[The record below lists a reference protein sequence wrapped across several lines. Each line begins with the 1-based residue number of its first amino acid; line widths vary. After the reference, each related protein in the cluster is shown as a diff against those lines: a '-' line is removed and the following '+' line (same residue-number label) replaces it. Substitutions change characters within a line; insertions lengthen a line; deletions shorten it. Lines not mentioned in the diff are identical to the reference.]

1 MSKTAYTI
9 PIDGKVMACLDTS
22 IYADSV
28 IDHAAWASSRL
39 DAALVCLHVLDRD
52 MAHASVADFSGNIG
66 VDTQSTLLEELAE
79 LDAQRS
85 RLAMQQGRALLERAR
100 TRAAQAG
107 ALDAEGL
114 QRHGSLV
121 ETVTELEKD
130 VRLFVIG
137 KRGESV
143 DFDKGH
149 LGANLE
155 RTVRAVHR
163 PLLVASRRFR
173 PVQSFAIG
181 FDGSA
186 TTRKCVD
193 MVCQSPLLSGFE
205 CHVIVAGSDGGKLR
219 HELDRALSALAEAG
233 FDPQAVI
240 ESGHADEVI
249 VDQVGRLDV
258 DLLVMGAY
266 GHSRI
271 RHLIVGSTT
280 TSVMRKSSVPVL
292 LLR

>member
-9 PIDGKVMACLDTS
+9 PVDGKVMACLDAS

-28 IDHAAWASSRL
+28 IDHAAWASKRL
-39 DAALVCLHVLDRD
+39 DSPLVCLHVLDREA
-52 MAHASVADFSGNIG
+52 AHSPTADYSGNIG
-66 VDTQSTLLEELAE
+66 IDTQSALLEELAE

-85 RLAMQQGRALLERAR
+85 RVAMRQGRALLDRA
-100 TRAAQAG
+100 TKRAVSAG
-107 ALDAEGL
+107 AVEPEGL
-114 QRHGSLV
+114 QRHGTLV
-121 ETVTELEKD
+121 ETATELEDD

-143 DFDKGH
+143 DFNKGH

-155 RTVRAVHR
+155 RTVRGVNR
-163 PLLVASRRFR
+163 PLLVTSRKFR
-173 PVQSFAIG
+173 PIKRFAIA

-186 TTRKCVD
+186 TTRKCVE
-193 MVCQSPLLSGFE
+193 MVCMSPLLKSLE
-205 CHVIVAGSDGGKLR
+205 CHLVAAGSEDGKLR
-219 HELDRALSALAEAG
+219 KGLDWARQELETAG
-233 FDPQAVI
+233 FEPEIVVQPGDAEQVI
-240 ESGHADEVI
+240 IG
-249 VDQVGRLDV
+249 QVGQFDI

-280 TSVMRKSSVPVL
+280 TAVLRSCTIPVL

>member
-9 PIDGKVMACLDTS
+9 PADGRIMACVDAS

-28 IDHAAWASSRL
+28 IDHAAWASKRL
-39 DAALVCLHVLDRD
+39 DAALVCLHVLDRET
-52 MAHASVADFSGNIG
+52 AHSPTADYSGNIG
-66 VDTQSTLLEELAE
+66 IDTQSALLEELAE

-85 RLAMQQGRALLERAR
+85 RAAMRQGRSLLERA
-100 TRAAQAG
+100 TKRAVSAG
-107 ALDAEGL
+107 AIEPEAL

-121 ETVTELEKD
+121 ETATELEDD

-143 DFDKGH
+143 DFNKGH

-155 RTVRAVHR
+155 RTVRGVNR
-163 PLLVASRRFR
+163 PLLVTSRKFR
-173 PVQSFAIG
+173 PIERFAIA

-186 TTRKCVD
+186 TTRKCVE
-193 MVCQSPLLSGFE
+193 MVCMSPLLKGLA
-205 CHVIVAGSDGGKLR
+205 CHLIVAGSEDDKLR
-219 HELDRALSALAEAG
+219 ESLGRARQELEAAG
-233 FDPQAVI
+233 FEPRTVVQPGDAEQVI
-240 ESGHADEVI
+240 I
-249 VDQVGRLDV
+249 DQVGQLDI

-280 TSVMRKSSVPVL
+280 TSVLRSCMIPVL

>member
-1 MSKTAYTI
+1 
-9 PIDGKVMACLDTS
+9 MACLDTS

-28 IDHAAWASSRL
+28 VDHAAWASGRL
-39 DAALVCLHVLDRD
+39 SAPLVCLHVIDRET
-52 MAHASVADFSGNIG
+52 AHAAAADYSGNIG
-66 VDTQSTLLEELAE
+66 IDTQSALLEELAE

-85 RLAMQQGRALLERAR
+85 RLAMEQGRALLQRVTERANK
-100 TRAAQAG
+100 AG
-107 ALDAEGL
+107 VVDVEGR
-114 QRHGSLV
+114 QRHGTLV
-121 ETVTELEKD
+121 ETATELEGN

-143 DFDKGH
+143 DFNKGH

-163 PLLVASRRFR
+163 PLLVASRKFR
-173 PVQSFAIG
+173 PIRHFAIA
-181 FDGSA
+181 FDGSD
-186 TTRKCVD
+186 TTRKCVE
-193 MVCQSPLLSGFE
+193 MVCQSPLLKGLD
-205 CHVIVAGSDGGKLR
+205 CHLIAAGSDQGKLR
-219 HELDRALSALAEAG
+219 QGLEWARQQLEAAG
-233 FDPQAVI
+233 FMPRTVVQPGDAETVIIDQA
-240 ESGHADEVI
+240 GA
-249 VDQVGRLDV
+249 LDI

-280 TSVMRKSSVPVL
+280 TAVLRSCTIPVL

>member
-1 MSKTAYTI
+1 MSKFTYKI
-9 PIDGKVMACLDTS
+9 PVDGKVMACLDNS

-28 IDHAAWASSRL
+28 IDHAAWASMRL
-39 DAALVCLHVLDRD
+39 DSSLVCLHVIDREA
-52 MAHASVADFSGNIG
+52 AHASAADFSGSIG
-66 VDTQSTLLEELAE
+66 VDTQSALLEKLAE

-85 RLAMQQGRALLERAR
+85 RLAMQQGRALLERA
-100 TRAAQAG
+100 TQRATDAG
-107 ALDAEGL
+107 AVDPQGL
-114 QRHGSLV
+114 QRHGTLV
-121 ETVTELEKD
+121 ETATELEEG

-173 PVQSFAIG
+173 PVRAFAIA

-186 TTRKCVD
+186 TARKCVE
-193 MVCQSPLLSGFE
+193 MVCQSPLLRDLD
-205 CHVIVAGSDGGKLR
+205 CHLIVAGSGEGKLR
-219 HELDRALSALAEAG
+219 DALDGAQRALGQAG
-233 FDPQAVI
+233 FAPQTVI
-240 ESGHADEVI
+240 RPGDAEDVI
-249 VDQVGRLDV
+249 VDQAGKLDI

-280 TSVMRKSSVPVL
+280 TSVLRNCPIPVL

>member
-1 MSKTAYTI
+1 MSKSAYTI
-9 PIDGKVMACLDTS
+9 PVDGKVMACLDNS

-28 IDHAAWASSRL
+28 VDYAAWASGRL
-39 DAALVCLHVLDRD
+39 DSELICLHVLDRD
-52 MAHASVADFSGNIG
+52 TAYASRADYSGSIG
-66 VDTQSTLLEELAE
+66 IDSQSELLEELVE

-85 RLAMQQGRALLERAR
+85 RLAMDQGRALLERATR
-100 TRAAQAG
+100 RAADAG
-107 ALDAEGL
+107 AVRPQGL
-114 QRHGSLV
+114 QRHGTLV
-121 ETVTELEKD
+121 EAAAELEDD

-143 DFDKGH
+143 DFNKGH

-155 RTVRAVHR
+155 RTVRGVHR
-163 PLLVASRRFR
+163 PLLVTSRKFR
-173 PVQSFAIG
+173 PIERFAIA

-186 TTRKCVD
+186 TTRKCVE
-193 MVCQSPLLSGFE
+193 MVCQSPLLKGLE
-205 CHVIVAGSDGGKLR
+205 CHLIAAGSEHAKLR
-219 HELDRALSALAEAG
+219 DGLDWARQELESAG
-233 FDPQAVI
+233 FAPRTVVEPGDAEQVI
-240 ESGHADEVI
+240 I
-249 VDQVGRLDV
+249 DQVGKLDI

-280 TSVMRKSSVPVL
+280 TAVLRSCTIPVL

>member
-9 PIDGKVMACLDTS
+9 PQDGKVMACLDTS

-28 IDHAAWASSRL
+28 IDHAAWASARL
-39 DAALVCLHVLDRD
+39 EAALVCLHVLDRET
-52 MAHASVADFSGNIG
+52 AGAVSADYSGSIG

-85 RLAMQQGRALLERAR
+85 RLAMQHGRALLERA
-100 TRAAQAG
+100 TERAAQAG
-107 ALDAEGL
+107 AREPESL
-114 QRHGSLV
+114 QRHGTLV
-121 ETVTELEKD
+121 ETATQLEED

-143 DFDKGH
+143 DSGKGH

-173 PVQSFAIG
+173 PVRSFAIAY
-181 FDGSA
+181 DGSD
-186 TTRKCVD
+186 TSRKCVA
-193 MVCQSPLLSGFE
+193 MVCQSPLLRGLD
-205 CHVIVAGSDGGKLR
+205 CHLIVAGSEDGR
-219 HELDRALSALAEAG
+219 MRD
-233 FDPQAVI
+233 
-240 ESGHADEVI
+240 
-249 VDQVGRLDV
+249 RLDWARRELEAAGHKSQV
-258 DLLVMGAY
+258 VVRPGNSDDVIAEQVEALDIDLLVMGAY

-280 TSVMRKSSVPVL
+280 TSVLRNCSIPVL

>member
-1 MSKTAYTI
+1 MSNAAYSI
-9 PIDGKVMACLDTS
+9 PLDGKVMACLDTS

-39 DAALVCLHVLDRD
+39 DASLVCLHVLDRET
-52 MAHASVADFSGNIG
+52 AHAAVADFSGSIG
-66 VDTQSTLLEELAE
+66 VDTQSVLLEELAE

-85 RLAMQQGRALLERAR
+85 RLAMQQGRALLERA
-100 TRAAQAG
+100 TKRATGAG
-107 ALDAEGL
+107 AVDARGL
-114 QRHGSLV
+114 QRHGSVV
-121 ETVTELEKD
+121 ETVTEMEED

-137 KRGESV
+137 KRGESA

-163 PLLVASRRFR
+163 PLLVTSRRFR
-173 PVQSFAIG
+173 TVGSFAIA

-186 TTRKCVD
+186 TTRKCVE
-193 MVCQSPLLSGFE
+193 MVCRSPLLRDLES
-205 CHVIVAGSDGGKLR
+205 HLIVAGSDVGKLR
-219 HELDRALSALAEAG
+219 EGLDWAQRALRDAG
-233 FDPQAVI
+233 FTPQTVI
-240 ESGHADEVI
+240 RPGDAEDVI
-249 VDQVGRLDV
+249 VEQVEKLDI

-280 TSVMRKSSVPVL
+280 TNVLRNCSVPVL